1 MLIWKL
7 TMNEYNQVV
16 FKNLNDLMSIIKV
29 ELQNEMGNPIYE
41 EIEIIIKPEIM
52 SEEDFKSLVEAD
64 I

>member
-1 MLIWKL
+1 
-7 TMNEYNQVV
+7 MNEYNQVV